1 MQELLILIHLVMPAK
16 FQSLSPPLKVLMRTL
31 PKPTFSSQATNI
43 PTPPTKTTRST
54 HPVHHANT
62 TITIIIISISS
73 SLNPTKTT
81 FTNNLVS
88 RDPSNTKTRPMPQ
101 IRGRSQSL
109 HSRLKPR
116 SSNLIQMSL
125 HFNHQLKLPLRLRLS
140 LPSSGM
146 SSQKRLLD
154 SQWPT
159 LSLTPTISTFSLS
172 PSSKPTPKSLSQC
185 PQFQKS
191 LPKISKLRRY

>member
-1 MQELLILIHLVMPAK
+1 MQELLISIHLVMPAK
-16 FQSLSPPLKVLMRTL
+16 LVSLSPPPKVLMRTL

-43 PTPPTKTTRST
+43 PSTPPTKTTRSI

-62 TITIIIISISS
+62 TITTIIISIS
-73 SLNPTKTT
+73 NPTKATI
-81 FTNNLVS
+81 TNNLVS
-88 RDPSNTKTRPMPQ
+88 RDPSNTKTRRMLQ
-101 IRGRSQSL
+101 IRGRSQSR

-125 HFNHQLKLPLRLRLS
+125 HFNHQLKSPLRLRLS
-140 LPSSGM
+140 LPSSGT
-146 SSQKRLLD
+146 SSQRRPLD

-159 LSLTPTISTFSLS
+159 LSLTPTISTFS
-172 PSSKPTPKSLSQC
+172 PSLKPTLKNLSQC